1 MLGGTIFSNM
11 KRFIPYIVIAVLIG
25 IIGLQFSQI
34 FSQQKTITR
43 IKSDMGL
50 LLESNN
56 DLILKA
62 NHYKIL
68 DSLNVAQIKSLEL
81 TVKEFKTYR
90 EEDAKLI
97 KSLRVRNKDLEAL
110 VSTKLET
117 RDTIL
122 VAIHDTIPGIAN
134 FNYTSTWTD
143 LSGMIDMQQNT
154 MQVNIANREDLDIV
168 ESVTRKRFLGFLWYC
183 KKLESRKVD
192 VVSRN
197 PNTTIKNVSYT
208 KIVQ

>member
-1 MLGGTIFSNM
+1 M
-11 KRFIPYIVIAVLIG
+11 KKLIPYLVILVLLG
-25 IIGLQFSQI
+25 IIGLLWVHISSQ
-34 FSQQKTITR
+34 KKNMDR
-43 IKSDMGL
+43 IKENMEV

-62 NHYKIL
+62 RHYQIQ

-90 EEDAKLI
+90 EKDAKLI
-97 KSLRVRNKDLEAL
+97 KDLKIRNKDLEAL
-110 VSTKLET
+110 VNAKLET

-122 VAIHDTIPGIAN
+122 VAVHNMIPGVAT

-143 LSGMIDMQQNT
+143 LSGTIDMVKDT
-154 MQVNIANREDLDIV
+154 MQVSITNREDLEIV
-168 ESVTRKRFLGFLWYC
+168 ESITRKRFLGFLWYC

-192 VVSRN
+192 VVSHN

>member
-1 MLGGTIFSNM
+1 M
-11 KRFIPYIVIAVLIG
+11 KKLIPYLVILVLLG
-25 IIGLQFSQI
+25 IIGLLWAHISSQ
-34 FSQQKTITR
+34 KKNLDR
-43 IKSDMGL
+43 IKENMEV

-62 NHYKIL
+62 RHYQVQ

-81 TVKEFKTYR
+81 TVKEFKAYR
-90 EEDAKLI
+90 EKDAKLI
-97 KSLRVRNKDLEAL
+97 KDLKIRNQDLEAL
-110 VSTKLET
+110 VNTKLET

-122 VAIHDTIPGIAN
+122 VAVHDTVPGIAT

-143 LSGMIDMQQNT
+143 LSGTIDMVKDT
-154 MQVNIANREDLDIV
+154 MQVSITNREDLEII
-168 ESVTRKRFLGFLWYC
+168 ESVTRRRFLGFLWYC

-192 VVSRN
+192 VVSKN

>member
-1 MLGGTIFSNM
+1 M
-11 KRFIPYIVIAVLIG
+11 KKLTPYLVIIVLFG
-25 IIGLQFSQI
+25 IIGLLWGRISA
-34 FSQQKTITR
+34 QKKNLNR
-43 IKSDMGL
+43 IKENMEV

-56 DLILKA
+56 DLILKVH
-62 NHYKIL
+62 HYQIQ

-81 TVKEFKTYR
+81 TTKEFKTYR
-90 EEDAKLI
+90 EKDAKLI
-97 KSLRVRNKDLEAL
+97 KSLKIRNKDLEAL

-122 VAIHDTIPGIAN
+122 VAIHDTIPGVTT

-143 LSGMIDMQQNT
+143 LSGTIDMIKDT
-154 MQVNIANREDLDIV
+154 MQINIANREDLEVI
-168 ESVTRKRFLGFLWYC
+168 ESVTRKRFLGFLWYR

-192 VVSRN
+192 VVSHN

>member
-1 MLGGTIFSNM
+1 MKKLIPYLGTI
-11 KRFIPYIVIAVLIG
+11 VLFG
-25 IIGLQFSQI
+25 IIGLLWSQFLSQ
-34 FSQQKTITR
+34 KNNLNR
-43 IKSDMGL
+43 IKENMEVL
-50 LLESNN
+50 LKSNN

-62 NHYKIL
+62 RNYQIQ

-90 EEDAKLI
+90 EKDAKLI
-97 KSLRVRNKDLEAL
+97 KSLKIRNKDLEAL
-110 VSTKLET
+110 VNTKLET

-122 VAIHDTIPGIAN
+122 ITVHDTVSGIAT

-143 LSGMIDMQQNT
+143 LSGTIDIVKDT
-154 MQVNIANREDLDIV
+154 MQVNITNREDLEII
-168 ESVTRKRFLGFLWYC
+168 ESVTRKRFLGFLWYR
-183 KKLESRKVD
+183 KKLESRKID
-192 VVSRN
+192 VVSHN

>member
-68 DSLNVAQIKSLEL
+68 DSLNVAH
-81 TVKEFKTYR
+81 V
-90 EEDAKLI
+90 
-97 KSLRVRNKDLEAL
+97 
-110 VSTKLET
+110 
-117 RDTIL
+117 
-122 VAIHDTIPGIAN
+122 
-134 FNYTSTWTD
+134 
-143 LSGMIDMQQNT
+143 
-154 MQVNIANREDLDIV
+154 
-168 ESVTRKRFLGFLWYC
+168 
-183 KKLESRKVD
+183 
-192 VVSRN
+192 
-197 PNTTIKNVSYT
+197 
-208 KIVQ
+208 

>member
-1 MLGGTIFSNM
+1 M
-11 KRFIPYIVIAVLIG
+11 KKFIPYLVILVLLG
-25 IIGLQFSQI
+25 IIGLLCDRISAH
-34 FSQQKTITR
+34 KKNLDR
-43 IKSDMGL
+43 IKENMEV

-56 DLILKA
+56 DLILKVH
-62 NHYKIL
+62 HYQIQ
-68 DSLNVAQIKSLEL
+68 DSLNVAQIRSLEL
-81 TVKEFKTYR
+81 TAKEFKAYR

-97 KSLRVRNKDLEAL
+97 ESLKIRNKDLEAL

-122 VAIHDTIPGIAN
+122 AAVHDTIPGVAT

-143 LSGMIDMQQNT
+143 LSGTIDMVKDT
-154 MQVNIANREDLDIV
+154 MQINIANREDLEII

-192 VVSRN
+192 VVSHN

>member
-1 MLGGTIFSNM
+1 M
-11 KRFIPYIVIAVLIG
+11 KKLIPYLVILVLIG
-25 IIGLQFSQI
+25 IIGLLWSHI
-34 FSQQKTITR
+34 FSQKKNLDR
-43 IKSDMGL
+43 IKENMEV

-62 NHYKIL
+62 HHYQIQ

-90 EEDAKLI
+90 EKDAKLI
-97 KSLRVRNKDLEAL
+97 KSLKIRNKDLEAL
-110 VSTKLET
+110 VNTKLET

-122 VAIHDTIPGIAN
+122 VAIHDTIPGVAT

-143 LSGMIDMQQNT
+143 LSGTIDTRQNT
-154 MQVNIANREDLDIV
+154 MQVNIANREDLEIV

-192 VVSRN
+192 VVSHN

>member
-1 MLGGTIFSNM
+1 M
-11 KRFIPYIVIAVLIG
+11 KKLTPYLVILALSG
-25 IIGLQFSQI
+25 IIGLLCGRISVH
-34 FSQQKTITR
+34 KKNLDR
-43 IKSDMGL
+43 IKENMEV

-62 NHYKIL
+62 HHYQIQ
-68 DSLNVAQIKSLEL
+68 DSLNVAQIRSLEL
-81 TVKEFKTYR
+81 TAKEFKTYR

-97 KSLRVRNKDLEAL
+97 ESLKIRNKDLEAL

-122 VAIHDTIPGIAN
+122 VAVHDTIPGVAT

-143 LSGMIDMQQNT
+143 LSGTIDMIKDT
-154 MQVNIANREDLDIV
+154 MQINIANREDLEIV

-192 VVSRN
+192 VVSHN

>member
-97 KSLRVRNKDLEAL
+97 KSLKVRNKDLEAL

-122 VAIHDTIPGIAN
+122 VAIHDTISGIAN

-143 LSGMIDMQQNT
+143 LSGTIDMQQNT

-208 KIVQ
+208 RIVQ

>member
-1 MLGGTIFSNM
+1 M
-11 KRFIPYIVIAVLIG
+11 KKLTPYLVIIVLFG
-25 IIGLQFSQI
+25 IIGLLWGHISA
-34 FSQQKTITR
+34 QKKNLNR
-43 IKSDMGL
+43 IKENMEV

-56 DLILKA
+56 DLILKVH
-62 NHYKIL
+62 HYQIQ

-81 TVKEFKTYR
+81 TTKELTTYR
-90 EEDAKLI
+90 EKDAKLI
-97 KSLRVRNKDLEAL
+97 KSLKIRNKDLEAL

-122 VAIHDTIPGIAN
+122 VAVHDTIPGVTT

-143 LSGMIDMQQNT
+143 LSGTIDMIKDT
-154 MQVNIANREDLDIV
+154 MQINIANREDLEVI
-168 ESVTRKRFLGFLWYC
+168 ESVTRKRFLGFLWYR

-192 VVSRN
+192 VVSHN

>member
-1 MLGGTIFSNM
+1 M
-11 KRFIPYIVIAVLIG
+11 KKFIPYLVILVLFG
-25 IIGLQFSQI
+25 IIGLLCDRISAH
-34 FSQQKTITR
+34 KKNLGR
-43 IKSDMGL
+43 IKENMEV

-56 DLILKA
+56 DLILKVR
-62 NHYKIL
+62 HYQIQ
-68 DSLNVAQIKSLEL
+68 DSLNVAQIRSLEL
-81 TVKEFKTYR
+81 TAKEFKTYR
-90 EEDAKLI
+90 EEDMKLI
-97 KSLRVRNKDLEAL
+97 ESLKIRNKDLEAL

-122 VAIHDTIPGIAN
+122 VAVHDTIPGVAT
-134 FNYTSTWTD
+134 FSYTSTWTD
-143 LSGMIDMQQNT
+143 LSGTIDMIKDT
-154 MQVNIANREDLDIV
+154 MQINIANREDLEII

-192 VVSRN
+192 VVSHN

>member
-1 MLGGTIFSNM
+1 M
-11 KRFIPYIVIAVLIG
+11 KKLVPYIVILVLFG
-25 IIGLQFSQI
+25 IIGLLCVHISSQ
-34 FSQQKTITR
+34 KKNLDR
-43 IKSDMGL
+43 IKENTEVL
-50 LLESNN
+50 LKSNN

-62 NHYKIL
+62 HHYQIQ
-68 DSLNVAQIKSLEL
+68 DSLNVAQIRSLEL

-97 KSLRVRNKDLEAL
+97 KDLKIRNKDLEAL
-110 VSTKLET
+110 VNAKLET

-122 VAIHDTIPGIAN
+122 VAVHDTIPGIAT

-143 LSGMIDMQQNT
+143 LSGTIDMIKDT
-154 MQVNIANREDLDIV
+154 MQINITNREDLKIV

-192 VVSRN
+192 VVSHN

>member
-1 MLGGTIFSNM
+1 MKKLIPYLGTI
-11 KRFIPYIVIAVLIG
+11 VLFG
-25 IIGLQFSQI
+25 IIGLLWSQFLSQKN
-34 FSQQKTITR
+34 SLNR
-43 IKSDMGL
+43 IKENMEVL
-50 LLESNN
+50 LKSNN

-62 NHYKIL
+62 RNDQIQ

-90 EEDAKLI
+90 EKDAKLI
-97 KSLRVRNKDLEAL
+97 KNLKIRNKDLEAL
-110 VSTKLET
+110 VNTKLET

-122 VAIHDTIPGIAN
+122 VAVHDTVSGIAT

-143 LSGMIDMQQNT
+143 LSGTIDIVKDT
-154 MQVNIANREDLDIV
+154 MQVNITNREDLEII

-183 KKLESRKVD
+183 KKLESRKID
-192 VVSRN
+192 VVSHN

>member
-1 MLGGTIFSNM
+1 MSVMKKLIPYLGTI
-11 KRFIPYIVIAVLIG
+11 VLFG
-25 IIGLQFSQI
+25 IIGLLWSQFLSQ
-34 FSQQKTITR
+34 KNNLNR
-43 IKSDMGL
+43 IKENMEVL
-50 LLESNN
+50 LKSNN

-62 NHYKIL
+62 RHYQIQ

-81 TVKEFKTYR
+81 TVKEFKAYR
-90 EEDAKLI
+90 EKDAKLI
-97 KSLRVRNKDLEAL
+97 KSLKIRNKDLEAL
-110 VSTKLET
+110 VNTKLET

-122 VAIHDTIPGIAN
+122 VAVHDTVSGIAT

-143 LSGMIDMQQNT
+143 LSGTIDIIKDT
-154 MQVNIANREDLDIV
+154 MQVNITNREDLEII

-192 VVSRN
+192 VVSHN

>member
-1 MLGGTIFSNM
+1 M

-34 FSQQKTITR
+34 SSQQKTITR

-81 TVKEFKTYR
+81 TVKEFKAYR

-97 KSLRVRNKDLEAL
+97 KSLKIRNKDLEAL
-110 VSTKLET
+110 VSAKLET
-117 RDTIL
+117 HDTIL

-143 LSGMIDMQQNT
+143 LSGTIDMQQNT

-168 ESVTRKRFLGFLWYC
+168 ESVTRKRFLNFLWYR

-197 PNTTIKNVSYT
+197 PNTTVKNVSYT
-208 KIVQ
+208 KIVR

>member
-81 TVKEFKTYR
+81 TIKEFKTYR

-97 KSLRVRNKDLEAL
+97 KSLKVRNKDLEAL

-143 LSGMIDMQQNT
+143 LSGTIDMQQNT
-154 MQVNIANREDLDIV
+154 MQVNIANREDLDII

>member
-1 MLGGTIFSNM
+1 M
-11 KRFIPYIVIAVLIG
+11 KKLIPYLGIIVLFG
-25 IIGLQFSQI
+25 IIGLLWSQFLSQ
-34 FSQQKTITR
+34 KKNLNR
-43 IKSDMGL
+43 IKENMEVL
-50 LLESNN
+50 LKSNN

-62 NHYKIL
+62 RHYQIQ
-68 DSLNVAQIKSLEL
+68 DSLNVAQINSLEL
-81 TVKEFKTYR
+81 TVKEFKTYL
-90 EEDAKLI
+90 EKDAKLI
-97 KSLRVRNKDLEAL
+97 KDLKIRNKDLEAL
-110 VSTKLET
+110 VNAKLET

-122 VAIHDTIPGIAN
+122 VAVHDTVPGIAT

-143 LSGMIDMQQNT
+143 LSGTIDTVRDT
-154 MQVNIANREDLDIV
+154 MQVSITNREDLEII

-192 VVSRN
+192 VVSHN

>member
-1 MLGGTIFSNM
+1 M
-11 KRFIPYIVIAVLIG
+11 KRFIPYIIIAVLFG
-25 IIGLQFSQI
+25 IIGLQFSRI

-97 KSLRVRNKDLEAL
+97 KSLKVRNKDLEAL

-117 RDTIL
+117 HDTIL

-134 FNYTSTWTD
+134 FNYMSTWTD
-143 LSGMIDMQQNT
+143 LSGTIDMQQNT
-154 MQVNIANREDLDIV
+154 VQVNIANREDLNIV

-183 KKLESRKVD
+183 KKLENRKVD

-208 KIVQ
+208 KIVH

>member
-1 MLGGTIFSNM
+1 M
-11 KRFIPYIVIAVLIG
+11 KKLIPYLVILVLLG
-25 IIGLQFSQI
+25 IIGLLWVYISSQ
-34 FSQQKTITR
+34 KKNLDR
-43 IKSDMGL
+43 IKENMEV

-56 DLILKA
+56 DLILKSVQ
-62 NHYKIL
+62 YKIQ

-81 TVKEFKTYR
+81 TIEEFKTYR
-90 EEDAKLI
+90 VQDAKLI
-97 KSLRVRNKDLEAL
+97 KDLKIRNKDLEAL
-110 VSTKLET
+110 VNAKLET

-122 VAIHDTIPGIAN
+122 VAVHDTISGIAT

-143 LSGMIDMQQNT
+143 LSGTIDTVKDT
-154 MQVNIANREDLDIV
+154 MQISITNREDLEIV

-192 VVSRN
+192 VVSKN

-208 KIVQ
+208 KILH

>member
-1 MLGGTIFSNM
+1 M
-11 KRFIPYIVIAVLIG
+11 KKLIPYLIVLVLFG
-25 IIGLQFSQI
+25 IIGLLWSRI
-34 FSQQKTITR
+34 SVHKKNLDR
-43 IKSDMGL
+43 IKENMEV

-56 DLILKA
+56 DLILKVH
-62 NHYKIL
+62 HYQIQ
-68 DSLNVAQIKSLEL
+68 DSLNVAQIRSLEL
-81 TVKEFKTYR
+81 TAKEFKTYR

-97 KSLRVRNKDLEAL
+97 KSLKIRNKDLEAL

-122 VAIHDTIPGIAN
+122 VAVHDTIPGVAT

-143 LSGMIDMQQNT
+143 LSGTIDMIKDT
-154 MQVNIANREDLDIV
+154 MQINITNREDLEIV

-192 VVSRN
+192 VVSHN

>member
-1 MLGGTIFSNM
+1 M
-11 KRFIPYIVIAVLIG
+11 KKLIPYLGTVVLFG
-25 IIGLQFSQI
+25 IIGLLWSQFLSQ
-34 FSQQKTITR
+34 KNNLNR
-43 IKSDMGL
+43 IKENMEVL
-50 LLESNN
+50 LKSNN

-62 NHYKIL
+62 RNYQIQ

-90 EEDAKLI
+90 EKDAKLI
-97 KSLRVRNKDLEAL
+97 KNLKIRNKDLEAL
-110 VSTKLET
+110 VNTKLET

-122 VAIHDTIPGIAN
+122 VAVHDTVSGIAT

-143 LSGMIDMQQNT
+143 LSGTIDIVKDT
-154 MQVNIANREDLDIV
+154 MQVNITNREDLEII

-183 KKLESRKVD
+183 KKLESRKID
-192 VVSRN
+192 VVSHN

>member
-1 MLGGTIFSNM
+1 M
-11 KRFIPYIVIAVLIG
+11 KKLIPYLVILVLFG
-25 IIGLQFSQI
+25 IIGLLWAHISSQ
-34 FSQQKTITR
+34 KKNLDR
-43 IKSDMGL
+43 IKENMEV

-56 DLILKA
+56 DLILKTR
-62 NHYKIL
+62 NYQIQ

-90 EEDAKLI
+90 EKDAKLI
-97 KSLRVRNKDLEAL
+97 KNLEIRNKDLEAL
-110 VSTKLET
+110 INTKLET

-143 LSGMIDMQQNT
+143 LSGTIDMQRNT
-154 MQVNIANREDLDIV
+154 MQVNIANREDIDIV

>member
-1 MLGGTIFSNM
+1 M
-11 KRFIPYIVIAVLIG
+11 KKLIPYLIIPVLFG
-25 IIGLQFSQI
+25 IIGLLWGRISVH
-34 FSQQKTITR
+34 KKNLDR
-43 IKSDMGL
+43 IKENMEV

-56 DLILKA
+56 DLILKVH
-62 NHYKIL
+62 HYQIQ
-68 DSLNVAQIKSLEL
+68 DSLNVAQIRSLEL
-81 TVKEFKTYR
+81 TAKEFKTYR

-97 KSLRVRNKDLEAL
+97 ENLKIRNKDLEAL
-110 VSTKLET
+110 VNTKLET

-122 VAIHDTIPGIAN
+122 VAVHDTIPGVAT

-143 LSGMIDMQQNT
+143 LSGTIDMIKDT
-154 MQVNIANREDLDIV
+154 MQINIANREDLEVI

-192 VVSRN
+192 VVSHN

>member
-1 MLGGTIFSNM
+1 MPGGNFLPVM
-11 KRFIPYIVIAVLIG
+11 KKLTPYLIILVLFG
-25 IIGLQFSQI
+25 IIGLLCDRISVH
-34 FSQQKTITR
+34 KKNLDR
-43 IKSDMGL
+43 IKENMEV

-56 DLILKA
+56 DLILKVH
-62 NHYKIL
+62 HYQIQ
-68 DSLNVAQIKSLEL
+68 DSLNVAQIRSLEL
-81 TVKEFKTYR
+81 TAKEFKNYR

-97 KSLRVRNKDLEAL
+97 ESLKIRNKDLEAL
-110 VSTKLET
+110 VNTKLET

-122 VAIHDTIPGIAN
+122 VAVHDTIPGVAT

-143 LSGMIDMQQNT
+143 LSGTIDMIKDT
-154 MQVNIANREDLDIV
+154 MQINIANREDLEVI

-192 VVSRN
+192 VVSHN

>member
-1 MLGGTIFSNM
+1 M
-11 KRFIPYIVIAVLIG
+11 KKLIPYLVIIVLLG
-25 IIGLQFSQI
+25 IIGLLWGHISSQ
-34 FSQQKTITR
+34 KKNLDR
-43 IKSDMGL
+43 IKENMEV

-56 DLILKA
+56 DLILKTR
-62 NHYKIL
+62 HYQIQ

-90 EEDAKLI
+90 KKDAKLI
-97 KSLRVRNKDLEAL
+97 KDLKIRNEDLEAL
-110 VSTKLET
+110 VNTKLET

-122 VAIHDTIPGIAN
+122 VAVHDTVPGIIT
-134 FNYTSTWTD
+134 FDYTSTWTD
-143 LSGMIDMQQNT
+143 LSGTIDT
-154 MQVNIANREDLDIV
+154 AKDSMQVSITNREDLEII
-168 ESVTRKRFLGFLWYC
+168 ESVTRRRFLGFLWYC

-192 VVSRN
+192 VVSKN

>member
-1 MLGGTIFSNM
+1 M
-11 KRFIPYIVIAVLIG
+11 KKLIPYLVILVLLG
-25 IIGLQFSQI
+25 IISLLCGHI
-34 FSQQKTITR
+34 FSQKNNMNR
-43 IKSDMGL
+43 IKENMEV

-62 NHYKIL
+62 RHYQIQ

-81 TVKEFKTYR
+81 TTKEFKAYR
-90 EEDAKLI
+90 EKDAELI
-97 KSLRVRNKDLEAL
+97 KDLKIRNKDLEAL
-110 VSTKLET
+110 VNAKLET

-122 VAIHDTIPGIAN
+122 VAVHDTVPGIAT

-143 LSGMIDMQQNT
+143 LSGTIDTAKDT
-154 MQVNIANREDLDIV
+154 MQVSITNREDLEIV

-192 VVSRN
+192 VVSHN

-208 KIVQ
+208 RIVQ

>member
-1 MLGGTIFSNM
+1 M
-11 KRFIPYIVIAVLIG
+11 KKLIPYLGIIVLFG
-25 IIGLQFSQI
+25 IIGLLWSQFLSQ
-34 FSQQKTITR
+34 KKNLNR
-43 IKSDMGL
+43 IKENMEVL
-50 LLESNN
+50 LKSNN

-62 NHYKIL
+62 HHYQIQ

-81 TVKEFKTYR
+81 TVKEFKTYQ
-90 EEDAKLI
+90 EKSAKLI
-97 KSLRVRNKDLEAL
+97 KDLKIRNKDLEAL
-110 VSTKLET
+110 VNAKLET

-122 VAIHDTIPGIAN
+122 VAVHDTIPGVAT

-143 LSGMIDMQQNT
+143 LSGTIDMVKDT
-154 MQVNIANREDLDIV
+154 MQVSITNREDLEIV

-192 VVSRN
+192 VVSHN

>member
-1 MLGGTIFSNM
+1 M
-11 KRFIPYIVIAVLIG
+11 KKLIPYLLILVLLG
-25 IIGLQFSQI
+25 IIGLLWVHISSQ
-34 FSQQKTITR
+34 KKNLDR
-43 IKSDMGL
+43 IKENMEV

-56 DLILKA
+56 DLLLKSTQ
-62 NHYKIL
+62 YKIQ
-68 DSLNVAQIKSLEL
+68 DSLNVAQINSLEL

-90 EEDAKLI
+90 EKDAKLI
-97 KSLRVRNKDLEAL
+97 KDLKIRNKDLEAL
-110 VSTKLET
+110 VNTKLET

-122 VAIHDTIPGIAN
+122 VAVHDTIPGVAT

-143 LSGMIDMQQNT
+143 LSGTIDMVKDT
-154 MQVNIANREDLDIV
+154 MQVSITNREDLEIV

>member
-1 MLGGTIFSNM
+1 M
-11 KRFIPYIVIAVLIG
+11 KRLIPYIVITVLIG

-34 FSQQKTITR
+34 SSQQKTITR

-97 KSLRVRNKDLEAL
+97 KSLKVRNKDLEAL

-117 RDTIL
+117 LDTIL
-122 VAIHDTIPGIAN
+122 VVIHDTIPGIAN

-143 LSGMIDMQQNT
+143 LSGTIDMQQNT

>member
-1 MLGGTIFSNM
+1 MKKLIPYLGTI
-11 KRFIPYIVIAVLIG
+11 VLLG
-25 IIGLQFSQI
+25 IIGLLWSQFLSQ
-34 FSQQKTITR
+34 KNNLNR
-43 IKSDMGL
+43 IKENMEVL
-50 LLESNN
+50 LKSNN

-62 NHYKIL
+62 CHYQIQ

-90 EEDAKLI
+90 EKDAKLI
-97 KSLRVRNKDLEAL
+97 KSLKIRNKDLEAL
-110 VSTKLET
+110 VNTKIET

-122 VAIHDTIPGIAN
+122 VAVHDTVPGIAT

-143 LSGMIDMQQNT
+143 LSGTIDMVKDT
-154 MQVNIANREDLDIV
+154 MQVSITNREDLEII

-192 VVSRN
+192 VVSHN

>member
-1 MLGGTIFSNM
+1 MPGGTFFSNM
-11 KRFIPYIVIAVLIG
+11 KRFIPYIIIAVLFG
-25 IIGLQFSQI
+25 IIGLLWAHI
-34 FSQQKTITR
+34 FSQKKNLDR
-43 IKSDMGL
+43 IKENMEI

-81 TVKEFKTYR
+81 TVKEFKAYR

-97 KSLRVRNKDLEAL
+97 KSLKIRNKDLEAL
-110 VSTKLET
+110 ISTKLET

-122 VAIHDTIPGIAN
+122 VAIHDTIPGVAN

-143 LSGMIDMQQNT
+143 LSGTIDMQQNT
-154 MQVNIANREDLDIV
+154 MQVNITNREDLDIV

>member
-1 MLGGTIFSNM
+1 M
-11 KRFIPYIVIAVLIG
+11 KKLIPYLVILVLFG
-25 IIGLQFSQI
+25 IIGLLWVHISSQ
-34 FSQQKTITR
+34 KKNLDR
-43 IKSDMGL
+43 IKENMGV

-62 NHYKIL
+62 RHYQIQ
-68 DSLNVAQIKSLEL
+68 DSLNVAQINSLEL

-90 EEDAKLI
+90 EKDAKLI
-97 KSLRVRNKDLEAL
+97 KDLKIRNKDLEAL
-110 VSTKLET
+110 VNAKLET

-122 VAIHDTIPGIAN
+122 VAVHDTIPGIAA

-143 LSGMIDMQQNT
+143 LSGTIDMVKDT
-154 MQVNIANREDLDIV
+154 MQVSITNREDLEIV

-192 VVSRN
+192 VVSHN

>member
-1 MLGGTIFSNM
+1 MKKLIPYLGTI
-11 KRFIPYIVIAVLIG
+11 VLSG
-25 IIGLQFSQI
+25 IIGLLWSQFLSQ
-34 FSQQKTITR
+34 KNNLNR
-43 IKSDMGL
+43 IKENMEVL
-50 LLESNN
+50 LKSNN

-62 NHYKIL
+62 RNYQIQ

-90 EEDAKLI
+90 EKDAKLI
-97 KSLRVRNKDLEAL
+97 KSLKIRNKDLETL
-110 VSTKLET
+110 VNTKLET

-122 VAIHDTIPGIAN
+122 VAVHDTVSGIAT

-143 LSGMIDMQQNT
+143 LSGTIDIVKDT
-154 MQVNIANREDLDIV
+154 MQVNIINREDLEII

-183 KKLESRKVD
+183 EKLESRKID
-192 VVSRN
+192 VVSHN

>member
-1 MLGGTIFSNM
+1 M
-11 KRFIPYIVIAVLIG
+11 KKLIPYLVILVLLG
-25 IIGLQFSQI
+25 IIGLLWSHISSQ
-34 FSQQKTITR
+34 KKNLDR
-43 IKSDMGL
+43 IKENMEV

-56 DLILKA
+56 GLILKA
-62 NHYKIL
+62 RHYQIQ

-90 EEDAKLI
+90 EKDAKLI
-97 KSLRVRNKDLEAL
+97 KDLKIRNKDLEAL
-110 VSTKLET
+110 VNAKLET

-122 VAIHDTIPGIAN
+122 VAVHDTVPGIAT

-143 LSGMIDMQQNT
+143 LSGTIDMVKDT
-154 MQVNIANREDLDIV
+154 MQVSITNREDLEII

-192 VVSRN
+192 VVSKN